1 MIVILMKYHG
11 HTLQSAV
18 DFVGDLCELTI
29 DQFIENRKYLPSW
42 GPEVDGMVDGY
53 VQGLQD
59 WITGSLHWSFMTK
72 RYFQDNGAEVKR
84 TRFVPLLPKEST
96 PPKPEPQP
104 TPKPIAKSKPELEP
118 DRDFFRRS
126 CLPRELDWLPF
137 LFTLSE
143 ASFDW

>member
-18 DFVGDLCELTI
+18 DFVGDLCQLTI
-29 DQFIENRKYLPSW
+29 EQFIENRKQLPSW
-42 GPEVDGMVDGY
+42 GLEIDRMVDGY

-84 TRFVPLLPKEST
+84 TRFVKLLPKERQ
-96 PPKPEPQP
+96 PEP
-104 TPKPIAKSKPELEP
+104 EP
-118 DRDFFRRS
+118 DLCESLYFRRLRLLIS
-126 CLPRELDWLPF
+126 
-137 LFTLSE
+137 
-143 ASFDW
+143 